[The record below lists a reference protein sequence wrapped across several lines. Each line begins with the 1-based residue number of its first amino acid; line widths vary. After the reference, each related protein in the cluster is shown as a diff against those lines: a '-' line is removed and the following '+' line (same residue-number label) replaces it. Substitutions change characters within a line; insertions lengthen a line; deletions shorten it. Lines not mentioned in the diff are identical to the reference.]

1 MPVLEAMTC
10 GLPVITSNC
19 SAMPEVAGDAAAF
32 VDPLDIAQI
41 REAMRRVIEDEAYAA
56 NLRRRGRARASR
68 VTWARCAEQTWEV
81 YREGLGAGGQEKRP
95 MHAE

>member
-1 MPVLEAMTC
+1 MPLLEAMTC

-32 VDPLDIAQI
+32 VDPRDVAQI

-56 NLRRRGRARASR
+56 NLRRRGRER
-68 VTWARCAEQTWEV
+68 VNLFTWAKCAEETWEV
-81 YREGLGAGGQEKRP
+81 YCEGLGAG
-95 MHAE
+95 